1 MMSQLVGRHDF
12 DASLTRRGSA
22 SYGARSNRNAL
33 ESDFAAI
40 AKTLTD
46 PATGEVAHGLLD
58 DRRCPA
64 CNSAESG
71 QPVINKYNVPIV
83 ECRDCGFWYAGQLL
97 SAAANQQTARLGEV
111 SGDSHID
118 FLISPTYLGY
128 ATKRYAYELQ
138 IVDRV
143 AKGRPGRRLLD
154 VGCSVGTFLD
164 VSKSFGWDGMGV
176 EMLEPAADQ
185 AKRKGYN
192 VICAEYT
199 AERLREFG
207 PFDLV
212 AALDTLEH
220 VPEPRWF
227 VAELRQVLT
236 PRGLLLVQTPNSMS
250 LACQLRRERDNNF
263 NGLIHLNYFGP
274 ASLTAMVEGQGFRSL
289 HVETIL
295 SEFEPIKQ
303 HGAEQIEKA
312 LEQLGVTGRPATLTP
327 DFILDNNLGYKIV
340 ALFECT

>member
-12 DASLTRRGSA
+12 DASLTAKGSA
-22 SYGARSNRNAL
+22 AYGETSQRNAL

-40 AKTLTD
+40 ARTLTD
-46 PATGEVAHGLLD
+46 PATGQVARGLLG

-64 CNSAESG
+64 CDSAASG
-71 QPVINKYNVPIV
+71 KAVINKYNVPIV
-83 ECRDCGFWYAGQLL
+83 ECRDCGFWFAGRLL
-97 SAAANQQTARLGEV
+97 TAAADQQTARLNEV
-111 SGDSHID
+111 SGDRHID
-118 FLISPTYLGY
+118 FLTSPTYLGY

-143 AKGRPGRRLLD
+143 AKRRPGRRLLD
-154 VGCSVGTFLD
+154 VGCSVGTFLE

-176 EMLEPAADQ
+176 EMVEAAADQ
-185 AKRKGYN
+185 ARRKGYN
-192 VICAEYT
+192 VICAEYS

-212 AALDTLEH
+212 VTLDTLEH
-220 VPEPRWF
+220 VPEPRRF
-227 VAELRQVLT
+227 VAELRRVLK

-274 ASLTAMVEGQGFRSL
+274 ASLTAMVEGQGFRTL

-295 SEFEPIKQ
+295 SEFEPIRQ
-303 HGAEQIEKA
+303 HTSEQIERA
-312 LEQLGVTGRPATLTP
+312 LEQLGVTGRPAALTP
-327 DFILDNNLGYKIV
+327 DFILDHDLGYKIV
-340 ALFECT
+340 ALFERT